1 MTDACATDLDAFE
14 ASLLSE
20 LRSVVAE
27 SAAPAPIPL
36 PERPLAQRRGLW
48 YVAVV
53 GAAAAV
59 LAVAVVVPSLRP
71 TPAYAVSGRDNG
83 EVKVQ
88 VNRLKGADGLER
100 ALRDRGIAADV
111 TYLAEG
117 QKCEDGRYTDVPTR
131 GLTLSV
137 SSATFEVII
146 PANAVGADETFVLS
160 AAVVPLPNGVQATVD
175 FGIADGAIA
184 PCRPVDAP

>member
-1 MTDACATDLDAFE
+1 MTDTPATDLDAFE

-20 LRSVVAE
+20 LRSAVAE

-36 PERPLAQRRGLW
+36 PARPRAQRRGPW

-53 GAAAAV
+53 GAVAAV

-88 VNRLKGADGLER
+88 VNRLEGADGLER

-160 AAVVPLPNGVQATVD
+160 AAVVPLPNGVQAIVD
-175 FGIADGAIA
+175 FGIADGVIA